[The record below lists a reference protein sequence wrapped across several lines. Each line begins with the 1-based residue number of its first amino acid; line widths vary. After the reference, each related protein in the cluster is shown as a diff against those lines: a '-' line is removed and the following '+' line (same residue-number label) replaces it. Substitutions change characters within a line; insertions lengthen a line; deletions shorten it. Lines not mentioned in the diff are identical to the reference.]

1 MRNSSDLLL
10 IVDDN
15 ILNLQLTAGI
25 LKEEGYLISLAQ
37 DGNSALVQL
46 ETIVPD
52 LFLLDIMMPGMDG
65 LELCRTIKS
74 NEKFRDIPVIFLTA
88 KNQTEDLTAGFNAG
102 GVDYITKPFV
112 REELVIR
119 IKNHLELSKSRK
131 KIIEMVNTRDK
142 LYSVIAHDIR
152 SPFSNIVLTLNTI
165 SEGFLDPASDDF
177 MEIIR
182 DLEKSA
188 NETWGLLDNLLDW
201 TRLQNESVILSFKQN
216 MIFPIIN
223 HSLHLLRGNIE
234 EKKLEVITDIPETLE
249 AFFDEISIMSVF
261 RNIINNAI
269 KFTPPGGKIKI
280 EAEEKEDYARISI
293 VDSGVG
299 MDDSIV
305 KRIFTHNEHYTT
317 RGTNKEPGSGL
328 GTFIIKDFVELNK
341 GILEVKSEPGSGT
354 SITVS
359 LRLTDNK

>member
-1 MRNSSDLLL
+1 M
-10 IVDDN
+10 
-15 ILNLQLTAGI
+15 
-25 LKEEGYLISLAQ
+25 
-37 DGNSALVQL
+37 
-46 ETIVPD
+46 
-52 LFLLDIMMPGMDG
+52 
-65 LELCRTIKS
+65 
-74 NEKFRDIPVIFLTA
+74 
-88 KNQTEDLTAGFNAG
+88 
-102 GVDYITKPFV
+102 
-112 REELVIR
+112 
-119 IKNHLELSKSRK
+119 
-131 KIIEMVNTRDK
+131 
-142 LYSVIAHDIR
+142 
-152 SPFSNIVLTLNTI
+152 
-165 SEGFLDPASDDF
+165 
-177 MEIIR
+177 
-182 DLEKSA
+182 
-188 NETWGLLDNLLDW
+188 
-201 TRLQNESVILSFKQN
+201 
-216 MIFPIIN
+216 
-223 HSLHLLRGNIE
+223 
-234 EKKLEVITDIPETLE
+234 E